1 MPGTETNQKQL
12 TAAEAAKRVKR
23 NVTELVEV
31 DGGKSTKTRTKQVPV
46 SAEEVLDFK
55 DYGTHVVVV
64 TRDGQ
69 KFTGQAK

>member
-1 MPGTETNQKQL
+1 MSESDTKETKL
-12 TAAEAAKRVKR
+12 TAADAAKRVQRIVLEPAEGKDKFKEKR
-23 NVTELVEV
+23 
-31 DGGKSTKTRTKQVPV
+31 VPV
-46 SAEEVLDFK
+46 SAEEVLTFK

>member
-1 MPGTETNQKQL
+1 MPGETKETQL
-12 TAAEAAKRVKR
+12 TAAEAAKRVQRIVLEPAEGKDKFKEKR
-23 NVTELVEV
+23 
-31 DGGKSTKTRTKQVPV
+31 VPV
-46 SAEEVLDFK
+46 SAEEVLAFK